1 MTVDVSPDRVRGVS
15 PNQPKTPMHSFR
27 CPDDL
32 WEQGKAAAEANGED
46 LAKALRRMLERYVA
60 RTERQASR

>member
-1 MTVDVSPDRVRGVS
+1 
-15 PNQPKTPMHSFR
+15 MHSFR

-32 WEQGKAAAEANGED
+32 WEKGKVAAEANGED

-60 RTERQASR
+60 RAGRKGAE

>member
-1 MTVDVSPDRVRGVS
+1 
-15 PNQPKTPMHSFR
+15 MHSFR

-32 WEQGKAAAEANGED
+32 WEKGKVAAEANGED

-60 RTERQASR
+60 RTGRKEAG